1 MSEPALAPVE
11 ALPAELIERVLDFV
25 DDDEST
31 LRSCSEAL
39 PSLREAAMP
48 RLLARVTIHPAE
60 RYFSFPSS
68 DLVRRVEI
76 TGDPDAIFP
85 WTPMASDFHSFLKGL
100 PRLRDVAFTRCNFSY
115 LRNTSTDETLH
126 RFEDLTQALQRPTTI
141 ILRQT
146 EYFPLPLLAA
156 CPNIEELQVISEN
169 KLSEWVHR
177 HEHKLNRQS
186 SSMKMRSIVIAG
198 HINIKELCIWLSRKL
213 ENCRFSELRSL
224 HLSDAGYPDEG
235 LVPAIEKVLQLTGVG
250 LKELSVTVTTT
261 NFIPE
266 SHILPRN
273 LKSLVNLER
282 LFITQTSMTSGT
294 GLHTHRPVI
303 YSLRGLPRPD
313 LLRRV
318 LLAYHISI
326 KPDQC
331 IRASLNSL
339 RSSLLGPLD
348 TALVTLGLRTLDFFT
363 IRLHFLSEPSEVSRT
378 PTWIHVPE
386 GSFEFTPLG
395 ERKVVPVVEV
405 SDHRRS
411 RMD

>member
-1 MSEPALAPVE
+1 MSEPALAPVQ

-39 PSLREAAMP
+39 PSWRKAAMP

-68 DLVRRVEI
+68 DLV
-76 TGDPDAIFP
+76 
-85 WTPMASDFHSFLKGL
+85 
-100 PRLRDVAFTRCNFSY
+100 VAFTRCDFSY

-126 RFEDLTQALQRPTTI
+126 RFEDLTKALQRPTTI

-156 CPNIEELQVISEN
+156 CPNIEDFQVISEN
-169 KLSEWVHR
+169 KLSEWVHG
-177 HEHKLNRQS
+177 HEHKINRQC

-224 HLSDAGYPDEG
+224 HLSDDGYPDEG
-235 LVPAIEKVLQLTGVG
+235 LAPAIEKVLHLTGVG
-250 LKELSVTVTTT
+250 LKELSLTVSIT
-261 NFIPE
+261 NFITE

-273 LKSLVNLER
+273 LKSLVSLEQ
-282 LFITQTSMTSGT
+282 LSITQTMMNA
-294 GLHTHRPVI
+294 
-303 YSLRGLPRPD
+303 GLPTHHRVAYFLQELPRRD

-318 LLAYHISI
+318 LLSYYIFI
-326 KPDQC
+326 KPGEP
-331 IRASLNSL
+331 SGTSSNLL
-339 RSSLLGPLD
+339 RSPFLTLLNE
-348 TALVTLGLRTLDFFT
+348 TLSRLGFENLDFF
-363 IRLHFLSEPSEVSRT
+363 IIQFHFISKSTETSCT
-378 PTWIHVPE
+378 PARVLGRE
-386 GSFEFTPLG
+386 FRFTPLG
-395 ERKVVPVVEV
+395 NRRVLPVVEV
-405 SDHRRS
+405 LDHRRS
-411 RMD
+411 